1 MTAGEPASTGPM
13 GMAYLQHARKGCPAG
28 LGCLRG
34 RTAASYLLKRPMPSA
49 MSRILL
55 LSCGSAAK

>member
-1 MTAGEPASTGPM
+1 
-13 GMAYLQHARKGCPAG
+13 MAYLQHARKGCPTG